1 VPFPLEQPPD
11 GDWGTVRR
19 NTDAT
24 AQRLN
29 PVLPQ
34 ARVYNSAAI
43 STATGTPKIL
53 TFDSERYDNGG
64 LHSTSANTGRLTA
77 TITGLHQ
84 IGCHVEFAS
93 NITGSRY
100 VGLKVNGAT
109 YVAFDERQAVTVAG
123 RPTIVTVST
132 SYQLAAGD
140 YVEVEVF
147 QNSGGNLNV
156 NASGNYTPEFWIVR
170 VGGYVNTGV

>member
-77 TITGLHQ
+77 TIT
-84 IGCHVEFAS
+84 AS